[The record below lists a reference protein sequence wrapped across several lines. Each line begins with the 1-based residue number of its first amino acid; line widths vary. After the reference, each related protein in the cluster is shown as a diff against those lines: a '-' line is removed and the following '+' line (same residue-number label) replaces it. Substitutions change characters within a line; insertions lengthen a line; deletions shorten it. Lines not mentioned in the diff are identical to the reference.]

1 MNDAEMRVQA
11 AQQLA
16 RLGPGGRLMVKA
28 QQRLIQ
34 AQDADVHE
42 GGRVG
47 HEGDR
52 RTQDL
57 GGQQPLDDERQPG
70 DGEA

>member
-1 MNDAEMRVQA
+1 
-11 AQQLA
+11 
-16 RLGPGGRLMVKA
+16 MVKA

-57 GGQQPLDDERQPG
+57 GGQQPLDDKRQPG